1 MATYIHVPAPPL
13 SECIDILWL
22 SEQYAPPH
30 PQERLMPSG
39 TMNLVVS
46 WDAHCNIWTG
56 VSGVQTSAMLLDT
69 SSPFNV
75 FGVSFKPGGA
85 FPFLP
90 MPAGELHNLQVP
102 LEAVWTAPQARAV
115 SESLVSACTPAGKF
129 QLIERALLGVMRG
142 RYQPHRAVRYGVAAL
157 GDASRPRSVSSIVD
171 DVGMS
176 QRRFI
181 EIFRS
186 EVGVTPKAFARLR
199 RFQHVLGFVEHLTE
213 VDWIDVAQRY
223 GYFDQ
228 AHFIHD
234 FREFSGVS
242 PSVYLKYRASRN
254 HIAVHD

>member
-1 MATYIHVPAPPL
+1 MTTHIHVPAPPL
-13 SECIDILWL
+13 SDCIDI
-22 SEQYAPPH
+22 A
-30 PQERLMPSG
+30 
-39 TMNLVVS
+39 V
-46 WDAHCNIWTG
+46 WTG
-56 VSGVQTSAMLLDT
+56 V
-69 SSPFNV
+69 
-75 FGVSFKPGGA
+75 
-85 FPFLP
+85 
-90 MPAGELHNLQVP
+90 
-102 LEAVWTAPQARAV
+102 QARAI
-115 SESLVSACTPAGKF
+115 SEGLVSACTPACKC
-129 QLIERALLGVMRG
+129 QLIERALLGVMRP
-142 RYQPHRAVRYGVAAL
+142 RFEPHRAVRYAVPAL

-176 QRRFI
+176 QRQFI
-181 EIFRS
+181 EIFRG

-213 VDWIDVAQRY
+213 VDWTDVALRY

>member
-1 MATYIHVPAPPL
+1 
-13 SECIDILWL
+13 
-22 SEQYAPPH
+22 
-30 PQERLMPSG
+30 
-39 TMNLVVS
+39 
-46 WDAHCNIWTG
+46 
-56 VSGVQTSAMLLDT
+56 
-69 SSPFNV
+69 
-75 FGVSFKPGGA
+75 
-85 FPFLP
+85 
-90 MPAGELHNLQVP
+90 
-102 LEAVWTAPQARAV
+102 
-115 SESLVSACTPAGKF
+115 
-129 QLIERALLGVMRG
+129 MRP
-142 RYQPHRAVRYGVAAL
+142 RFEPHRAVRYAVPAL

-181 EIFRS
+181 EIFRG

-213 VDWIDVAQRY
+213 VDWTDVALRY